1 MNLDDRSS
9 IESDLKRSGE
19 KVGDGD
25 RGLFWDICGS
35 RWSKTEQ
42 KGVYRIT
49 NKTIAMD
56 GEIDL
61 NQRS

>member
-19 KVGDGD
+19 KVGEGD

-35 RWSKTEQ
+35 RWGKTEP

-49 NKTIAMD
+49 NKRLPWMVRLT
-56 GEIDL
+56 
-61 NQRS
+61 

>member
-35 RWSKTEQ
+35 RWGKTEQ

-49 NKTIAMD
+49 NKR
-56 GEIDL
+56 L
-61 NQRS
+61 P